1 MLKNLQSLLVPAVL
15 ERLVLVINHVL
26 GAEPA
31 ATARLLPHSGRTI
44 ELKLQGW
51 PALLPALP
59 RLQWRV
65 SPAGLLEWCGM
76 EPPGSA
82 DLVVRV
88 DAANP
93 ALLFARALAGEPAQL
108 SIAGDAQLATD
119 IQWLVD
125 NLRWDV
131 EADLER
137 WFGPV
142 VARQLGRLGSAL
154 AGGLRNLSQ
163 RSPWMQ
169 ASGASGSRGNHPG
182 T

>member
-31 ATARLLPHSGRTI
+31 ATARLLPHNGRTI
-44 ELKLQGW
+44 ELELQSW
-51 PALLPALP
+51 PKLLPALP
-59 RLQWRV
+59 RLQWRI
-65 SPAGLLEWCGM
+65 SPAGLLEWCGV
-76 EPPGSA
+76 EPQGAA
-82 DLVVRV
+82 DLAVRV

-93 ALLFARALAGEPAQL
+93 ALMFARALAGEPPQL

-131 EADLER
+131 EGDLER
-137 WFGPV
+137 LFGPV
-142 VARQLGRLGSAL
+142 VAAQLGRLGSAL
-154 AGGLRNLSQ
+154 ARGLRRLA
-163 RSPWMQ
+163 RAATMR
-169 ASGASGSRGNHPG
+169 AS
-182 T
+182 

>member
-1 MLKNLQSLLVPAVL
+1 MLHNLQSLLVPAVL

-44 ELKLQGW
+44 ELELQGW
-51 PALLPALP
+51 PSLLPRLP

-65 SPAGLLEWCGM
+65 TPAGLLEWSGM
-76 EPPGSA
+76 EPPAAA
-82 DLVVRV
+82 DLGVRV

-93 ALLFARALAGEPAQL
+93 ALLFARALAGEPPRLA
-108 SIAGDAQLATD
+108 IAGDAQLATD

-137 WFGPV
+137 LFGPV
-142 VARQLGRLGSAL
+142 VAAQLGRIGSAL
-154 AGGLRNLSQ
+154 ARGLRGLA
-163 RSPWMQ
+163 RSAVERAARAP
-169 ASGASGSRGNHPG
+169 
-182 T
+182 